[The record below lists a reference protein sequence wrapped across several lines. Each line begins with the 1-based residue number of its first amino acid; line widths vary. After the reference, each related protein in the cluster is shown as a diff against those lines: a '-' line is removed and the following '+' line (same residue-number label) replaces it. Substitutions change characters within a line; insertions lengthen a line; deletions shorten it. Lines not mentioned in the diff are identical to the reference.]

1 MLRTLVTVIAV
12 VLAASSFGCRCA
24 GCYRAGCCSPPH
36 GPARNCDFDPGP
48 DQTEPPPLA
57 ALVSLDSV
65 SRPGDGSGGLLPGPI
80 VAYDALDAPACQCR
94 SAAAS
99 AVAAAVE
106 LERHFAGV
114 LLQCETDKV
123 DDNLCLNRDLLALR
137 AAGARNTAAGQA
149 LEAFY
154 QLAGLEAR
162 SHYLKLAR
170 DEADTTVVRLEA
182 LRERGL
188 PAPRALEL
196 GAARARLAE
205 LSDTLVL
212 LDQSRIQLNGRLKK
226 QLGCPLDE
234 SRIFRPA
241 VDWTPDLAPPL
252 ADEQVAI
259 GLAARAD
266 VRSLRVVYCNLQ
278 QHTLPVA
285 RAVVAF
291 ADASLGRVQP
301 IHKLRCHECGEQEL
315 PIRRR
320 QLRVLIEEAEQLATA
335 EIKGAV
341 YDLVANQRRVVLAAR
356 ALEDQRQELQRT
368 EKLRDE
374 EDRSVF
380 ELSAARGR
388 VYEAEA
394 ALIERV
400 VDLKLAFVRL
410 KTRQDLLA
418 AECGYAAVTCLEGRC
433 CTACGGEGRCCVR

>member
-12 VLAASSFGCRCA
+12 VLAASNSGCRCA
-24 GCYRAGCCSPPH
+24 GCRTAGGCPAPC
-36 GPARNCDFDPGP
+36 GPVRNCDFAPGP
-48 DQTEPPPLA
+48 DRTEPPPLA
-57 ALVSLDSV
+57 TLVSLDSAPP
-65 SRPGDGSGGLLPGPI
+65 SGEGSVGLLPGPI
-80 VAYDALDAPACQCR
+80 VAYDSLDAPTCQCR

-99 AVAAAVE
+99 ALAAAVE
-106 LERHFAGV
+106 MERHFAGV

-137 AAGARNTAAGQA
+137 AADARNTAAGQA

-170 DEADTTVVRLEA
+170 QEAETTVARLEA

-188 PAPRALEL
+188 PVPRALEL
-196 GAARARLAE
+196 GAACARAAE

-234 SRIFRPA
+234 SRIFRPV
-241 VDWTPDLAPPL
+241 VDWTPDLATPL
-252 ADEQVAI
+252 ADEEVAI
-259 GLAARAD
+259 GLAARSD

-320 QLRVLIEEAEQLATA
+320 QLRVLIEEAEQLASA

-341 YDLVANQRRVVLAAR
+341 YDIVASQRRVVLAAQTLD
-356 ALEDQRQELQRT
+356 AQQQELSRA
-368 EKLRDE
+368 ERLRDE

-380 ELSAARGR
+380 ELSAARSR

-394 ALIERV
+394 DLIERV

-410 KTRQDLLA
+410 KSQQDLLA

-433 CTACGGEGRCCVR
+433 CTACNSKSCRCTR